1 MELRPYDLSRLLGPS
16 FSHLDTT
23 PPIRGCGGGG
33 REDGRSLAEKYLHGS
48 CWEADGSR
56 GPGPRRQLP
65 EGQPGTGLP
74 ATGRLHPLLGLETSD
89 VENPGEPVISKRSH
103 VREKQHVTM

>member
-1 MELRPYDLSRLLGPS
+1 MAPV
-16 FSHLDTT
+16 
-23 PPIRGCGGGG
+23 G
-33 REDGRSLAEKYLHGS
+33 RRTAAEALA
-48 CWEADGSR
+48 
-56 GPGPRRQLP
+56 PRRQLP

-103 VREKQHVTM
+103 GREKQHVTM